1 MDLIWGRYS
10 PLAYSAI
17 GSVVLIPLVIN
28 FHFLSPVLVIT
39 IIFTAIGIFDFF
51 QKSSLLRANFP
62 IIGHMRYLLESFRP
76 SYANI
81 FGKMI
86 MTNSPTHE
94 IKGLWSTNA
103 QSLF

>member
-28 FHFLSPVLVIT
+28 FHFLSPILVIT

-51 QKSSLLRANFP
+51 QK
-62 IIGHMRYLLESFRP
+62 
-76 SYANI
+76 
-81 FGKMI
+81 
-86 MTNSPTHE
+86 
-94 IKGLWSTNA
+94 
-103 QSLF
+103 